1 MADRWLFNWQAL
13 GGPEPEPEYLFNKP
27 LSRHRFDFAWPD
39 IMVAVEIEGGIFK
52 SKGKGVGAH
61 VRGVGYTEDCKKY
74 NRAVIL
80 GWQLFRFTTLMVDDL
95 TQYDP
100 VLEFIF
106 KQYEKE
112 N

>member
-1 MADRWLFNWQAL
+1 MFNWQAL
-13 GGPEPEPEYLFNKP
+13 GGPAPVSEYLFNKP

-39 IMVAVEIEGGIFK
+39 ILVAVEVEGGIFR
-52 SKGKGVGAH
+52 SRGKGPGRH
-61 VRGVGYTEDCKKY
+61 TRGVGYTNDCNKY

-80 GWQLFRFTTLMVDDL
+80 GWRVFRFTTLSVDDL
-95 TQYDP
+95 AQYDAA
-100 VLEFIF
+100 LEFIF